1 MVKTQIFRDIA
12 SEIQLFRDIDQKE
25 TFVFVV
31 GALFSRLISLQKASE
46 IMEMESDMLLK
57 LLDLM
62 GLQFSY
68 LSEEDIPV
76 EKEW

>member
-25 TFVFVV
+25 NFVFVV

-46 IMEMESDMLLK
+46 IMEMESDMFLE

-62 GLQFSY
+62 GLRFSY
-68 LSEEDIPV
+68 LAEEDIPL